1 MITWLTKIFIKE
13 NQEDSKKRQMYGIL
27 CGMVGIALNIILFVG
42 KLLAGTISNSIAI
55 TADAFNNLSDA
66 GSSFVTL
73 IGFKLAGT
81 KPDPEHPF
89 GHGRIEYISGL
100 VVAGVILIMAFE
112 LIRNSIN
119 KIIHPQTT
127 EFSFLAVAILM
138 ISILVKLY
146 MSSYNRKIGTKIG
159 SAAMKATATDSLS
172 DTCATTVVLVAT
184 LVAEITGLQ
193 IDGYCGV
200 LVGIF
205 ILYAGINAGKETLN
219 PLLGQPPAKEF
230 VDEIEKIVM
239 SYETIQGIHDL
250 VVHDYGPGRVMIS
263 LHAEV
268 PAEGDIMEMHDVID
282 NIETK
287 LREKLHCAAV
297 IHMDP
302 IATENEEIIQLK
314 KQMIEIIKGI
324 DETITLHDFRMVAG
338 PTHNNI
344 IFDIAVPFKFRMTDE
359 SVIQDIRERART
371 ILGDN
376 YYIVV
381 QIDKAYC

>member
-81 KPDPEHPF
+81 KPNPEHPF

-324 DETITLHDFRMVAG
+324 NETITLHDFRMVAG

-344 IFDIAVPFKFRMTDE
+344 IFDIVVPFKFRMTDE
-359 SVIQDIRERART
+359 SVIQDIQERART